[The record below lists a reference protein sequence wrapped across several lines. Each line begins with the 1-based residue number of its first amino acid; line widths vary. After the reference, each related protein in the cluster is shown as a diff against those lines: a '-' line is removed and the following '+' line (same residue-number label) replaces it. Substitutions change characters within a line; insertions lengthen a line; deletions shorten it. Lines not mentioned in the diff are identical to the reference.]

1 MQTSFLS
8 SHKLVKKL
16 IKQGYMKKS
25 LLIHLLCSPSTCYFI
40 PFLIFNP
47 YLSNIILFKEPTSA

>member
-8 SHKLVKKL
+8 SHKLAKKL

-25 LLIHLLCSPSTCYFI
+25 LLIHLLCNPSTCYFI

-47 YLSNIILFKEPTSA
+47 TFRRL